1 MKKRILATV
10 MAAAMLAM
18 TACSGM
24 PGMGATAAQTQAA
37 AEGAEGGEAAAAADD
52 TVYELR
58 ISTSQTEQALITR
71 NYQKL
76 ADTLNEKSE
85 GRLKVSVF
93 PAGQLGTDEDVL
105 EQGIQGVN
113 VAVNTDASRLGQY
126 VKDFSIFMM
135 GYFID
140 SYDEGYAVTQTDTFK
155 AWCDELEEKHGIK
168 VLSFTFYDGP
178 REFMTNK
185 PINTPDDLK
194 GLRIR
199 TIGQEVCTETIA
211 AMGRGLQRHPVQGV
225 RGL

>member
-140 SYDEGYAVTQTDTFK
+140 SYDEGYAAVSYTHLLPK
-155 AWCDELEEKHGIK
+155 W
-168 VLSFTFYDGP
+168 
-178 REFMTNK
+178 
-185 PINTPDDLK
+185 
-194 GLRIR
+194 
-199 TIGQEVCTETIA
+199 ETA
-211 AMGRGLQRHPVQGV
+211 SSVSTANP
-225 RGL
+225 

>member
-126 VKDFSIFMM
+126 VKDFSIFMR

-140 SYDEGYAVTQTDTFK
+140 S
-155 AWCDELEEKHGIK
+155 
-168 VLSFTFYDGP
+168 
-178 REFMTNK
+178 
-185 PINTPDDLK
+185 
-194 GLRIR
+194 
-199 TIGQEVCTETIA
+199 
-211 AMGRGLQRHPVQGV
+211 
-225 RGL
+225 